1 MIFRFKQRARMAKG
15 VRLNIG
21 NKVIGLSLGGRG
33 WAVHIW

>member
-1 MIFRFKQRARMAKG
+1 MAKG